1 MEYWGAD
8 SSCEYHGCEIFDL
21 GGTIPEDLMYRTEGT
36 GRLDIVFGTIAVVIL
51 VFLLAVYVY
60 FDRSQNEEGKGAE
73 GGCDSQSKLSMIVRG
88 RCGHVDKHTKTDVT
102 NELHETG
109 KYARGGRTPPR
120 AISVLLLI

>member
-8 SSCEYHGCEIFDL
+8 SSCEYYGCEIFDL

-36 GRLDIVFGTIAVVIL
+36 GRLDIVFGTIAVAIL

-73 GGCDSQSKLSMIVRG
+73 GGCDSQCSSDDSI
-88 RCGHVDKHTKTDVT
+88 
-102 NELHETG
+102 ETIDDYEG
-109 KYARGGRTPPR
+109 KMRTRRQTHPNRRYQR
-120 AISVLLLI
+120 AS